1 LFFDNGTEPV
11 ARRAL
16 GETRGTLG
24 RLAARL
30 VEGAEDDT
38 CDAEDDTGDSASGN
52 PAINASC
59 PSTSVMNV

>member
-24 RLAARL
+24 RFAARL

-52 PAINASC
+52 PASNASC
-59 PSTSVMNV
+59 SATNAMYV